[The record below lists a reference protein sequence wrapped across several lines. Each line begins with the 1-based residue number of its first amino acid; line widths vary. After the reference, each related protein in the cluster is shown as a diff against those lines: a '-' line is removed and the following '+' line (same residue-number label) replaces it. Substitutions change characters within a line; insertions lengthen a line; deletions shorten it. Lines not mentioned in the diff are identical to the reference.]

1 MKLGGEGRSE
11 GNEACGVH
19 QMEWIEGEWHS
30 NANKIRGN
38 GGNNID
44 YTILTYQNAYI
55 VLLVLQ
61 NSHENKRRDN
71 KTNKTSSETLRTT
84 ATRPSLYVRLLNSP
98 DSRRLCFSLD
108 VVDADDRMVLFG
120 EPDDRS
126 VSVVYALRMEPF
138 VVSDF
143 ESSYITWTF
152 RRFRLFWLL
161 YSAVVLSSKYDSDK
175 ICTSSRV
182 KTKFGENFMRIVSLE
197 LVDF

>member
-1 MKLGGEGRSE
+1 M
-11 GNEACGVH
+11 
-19 QMEWIEGEWHS
+19 
-30 NANKIRGN
+30 
-38 GGNNID
+38 
-44 YTILTYQNAYI
+44 
-55 VLLVLQ
+55 
-61 NSHENKRRDN
+61 
-71 KTNKTSSETLRTT
+71 
-84 ATRPSLYVRLLNSP
+84 
-98 DSRRLCFSLD
+98 
-108 VVDADDRMVLFG
+108 VDADDRMVLFG